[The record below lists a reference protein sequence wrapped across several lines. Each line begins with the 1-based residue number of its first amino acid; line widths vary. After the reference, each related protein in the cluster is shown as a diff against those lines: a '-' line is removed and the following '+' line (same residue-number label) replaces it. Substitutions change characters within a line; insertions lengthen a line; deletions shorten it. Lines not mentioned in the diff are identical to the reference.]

1 MYKRQEFDHV
11 VLPFM
16 DAGEFPNPLRDLGEE
31 ENLFYVAA
39 TRTKARLT
47 LVSSEEAAR
56 RSVFVERMQLAAIQK
71 RADTALRRN
80 MAAPAQAVGH
90 RDLRVA
96 YENKDVVKALGA
108 QWDKTRKVW
117 YVPSGLDLEP
127 FKPWLA
133 E

>member
-1 MYKRQEFDHV
+1 
-11 VLPFM
+11 
-16 DAGEFPNPLRDLGEE
+16 
-31 ENLFYVAA
+31 
-39 TRTKARLT
+39 
-47 LVSSEEAAR
+47 
-56 RSVFVERMQLAAIQK
+56 VFVERMQLAAIQK

-127 FKPWLA
+127 FRNWLA
-133 E
+133 DQ